1 MPDKT
6 QTKPDGN
13 AKEKKND
20 CPWKFKKRK
29 ILSGVKVW
37 AGILET

>member
-13 AKEKKND
+13 AKEEKND
-20 CPWKFKKRK
+20 FPWKFKKK
-29 ILSGVKVW
+29 EKF
-37 AGILET
+37 